1 MLHGMI
7 RDSEGRKM
15 SKSLGNVI
23 DPLDVVHGK
32 SLEELEEST
41 RELQRQGYIGPEELA
56 TALRCQRQAFPS
68 GIEKCGSDALRL
80 ALLSYDVQA
89 ETISFQMKDAVR
101 WLHFCN
107 KLWQAT
113 RFFVSA
119 ADKLGQRPQLASLLS
134 VELKLMDRWI
144 LSRLSFLVEASQTH
158 LSNGDLHLFTSAVQ
172 AFVVQHLCDVY
183 LVRTPRIGAGSHVCI
198 RACS

>member
-1 MLHGMI
+1 
-7 RDSEGRKM
+7 
-15 SKSLGNVI
+15 VQ
-23 DPLDVVHGK
+23 
-32 SLEELEEST
+32 ELEEST

-134 VELKLMDRWI
+134 VELGLMDRWI
-144 LSRLSFLVEASQTH
+144 LSRLSFLVETSQTH

-183 LVRTPRIGAGSHVCI
+183 LVRTPCIGAGSHVRI
-198 RACS
+198 RA